1 MTRAER
7 LRAYVDA
14 AQTEPLVWG
23 KSDCSAW
30 PAAWVAQETGRK
42 VPLPPYGSR
51 ADAHAIIGKAGGLV
65 NVWSA
70 MAQQVGLL
78 TTPQPV
84 LGDVGVV
91 ALSDRD
97 IGGIFAHDGI
107 LYVRTDA
114 GRVIGLRPKKILAA
128 WSL

>member
-14 AQTEPLVWG
+14 AQAEPVVWG
-23 KSDCSAW
+23 VSDCSAW

-42 VPLPPYGSR
+42 VPLPRYGSR
-51 ADAHAIIGKAGGLV
+51 EDAHAIIGKAGGLV
-65 NVWSA
+65 HVWTA
-70 MAQQVGLL
+70 IAQRVGLS
-78 TTPQPV
+78 TTQSPA

-107 LYVRTDA
+107 LFVRTDA